1 MTLLFTVVYQKQLVL
16 SFMLQTL
23 FGKHAPS
30 SKKSA
35 KTAHAVEKIGQILF
49 YNVATDPQVKHKP
62 VVKHFTTKKSC
73 FWQLTIN
80 ACYSPGD

>member
-1 MTLLFTVVYQKQLVL
+1 
-16 SFMLQTL
+16 MLQTL

-35 KTAHAVEKIGQILF
+35 KTAHAVEKIGQILL

-73 FWQLTIN
+73 F
-80 ACYSPGD
+80 